1 MSKTKSQTNAELK
14 QKLDE
19 ALGELLRAADP
30 ISKTVISAYKHEFDY
45 EENHKVISG
54 AKFKV
59 EVLERCAEYL
69 GLNVLLPGGGKF
81 YKNKSHIADH
91 IILKIESYFE
101 NTCDECKQAYRHHVA
116 DEDKPKIC
124 CFLCL
129 QGAHDC
135 DQMNAKLDP
144 LLAMVDSF
152 PQGFVWVC
160 RGCRLKNETRT
171 CASLVAQAA
180 PDAIRNDNIADGLE
194 EDVVDDLQGSPN
206 LRRERHPTGPT
217 GPTPASQLDICPLY
231 KKAQCPHGLTGKK
244 LIDGATCTQ
253 AHPKRCIRYCRFG
266 LSKRGGCTRGAECRY
281 YHPVLCRNALV
292 NKRCTRENCTF
303 THLKGTRRHQED
315 EKRRTQA
322 GRDAGQEAPAAGRDS
337 NTRVSTAQQGQPSQD
352 PNTGQRVR
360 FNIGGDAQQHQRQST
375 GAAPAQPATNLS
387 CDASFLEDLISRI
400 MDRKFNQMQRP
411 TMMQPAMQTR
421 LNPQAQ
427 AFTSA
432 FPPLSMS

>member
-1 MSKTKSQTNAELK
+1 MPPQERDAHLCIPRGTSSARRHTKRQHRGWTGGRRHRRFTRFAKSSE
-14 QKLDE
+14 
-19 ALGELLRAADP
+19 RASSNRPYWSD
-30 ISKTVISAYKHEFDY
+30 SRLST
-45 EENHKVISG
+45 
-54 AKFKV
+54 
-59 EVLERCAEYL
+59 RYL
-69 GLNVLLPGGGKF
+69 
-81 YKNKSHIADH
+81 S
-91 IILKIESYFE
+91 
-101 NTCDECKQAYRHHVA
+101 
-116 DEDKPKIC
+116 
-124 CFLCL
+124 
-129 QGAHDC
+129 
-135 DQMNAKLDP
+135 
-144 LLAMVDSF
+144 
-152 PQGFVWVC
+152 
-160 RGCRLKNETRT
+160 
-171 CASLVAQAA
+171 SL
-180 PDAIRNDNIADGLE
+180 
-194 EDVVDDLQGSPN
+194 
-206 LRRERHPTGPT
+206 
-217 GPTPASQLDICPLY
+217 

-244 LIDGATCTQ
+244 LIDGASCTQ

-360 FNIGGDAQQHQRQST
+360 FNISGDAQHHQRQST